1 MEEAFASRES
11 DRRMILNSIAG
22 VKDLTTSP
30 AESHVGSLVRMED
43 HFGLMILDVDEKNE
57 DHDDEDGEKC

>member
-22 VKDLTTSP
+22 VEDLTTSP
-30 AESHVGSLVRMED
+30 AESHVGSLVGRS
-43 HFGLMILDVDEKNE
+43 LRVD
-57 DHDDEDGEKC
+57 DGSCR